1 MRKLRAIKWF
11 LAIGCFVLL
20 LTACSFANH
29 AVGPAPP
36 AISLPLGT
44 TFRSYR
50 APFNVNAAAWS
61 PGGKQLALGEDD
73 GTVEVLDT
81 VKGTIDFSVL
91 GHRNRVWAVV
101 WSPDGKRIASV
112 GDDVR
117 IWQAS

>member
-1 MRKLRAIKWF
+1 MRKLRASKWF

-50 APFNVNAAAWS
+50 APFSVNAAA
-61 PGGKQLALGEDD
+61 
-73 GTVEVLDT
+73 
-81 VKGTIDFSVL
+81 
-91 GHRNRVWAVV
+91 